1 MNEDKFSDRH
11 PALFASFVLLLIM
24 VPFFAFVF
32 AVGGGE
38 ERKPD
43 ELGCYL
49 STREVYYQCRTE
61 ALLRIQIQ
69 EQRKLTPN
77 DS

>member
-1 MNEDKFSDRH
+1 MIKDKFSDRH
-11 PALFASFVLLLIM
+11 PVLFASLVILLIM
-24 VPFFAFVF
+24 VPFFTLVFV
-32 AVGGGE
+32 AGGGE

-49 STREVYYQCRTE
+49 ATREIYHQCRTE

-69 EQRKLTPN
+69 ETKKLTPN
-77 DS
+77 DT